1 MCITF
6 LSNKWRTT
14 MKMRNTLVISLFVCL
29 TGTAPFLHA
38 QERGSLDAKLE
49 VFRPF
54 LGKTWRGVLG
64 DPGANELTID
74 IARYERALNGT
85 AVRTLHSVND
95 GSYGGESIIF
105 WDKKKESL
113 VFYYFT
119 TAGFHTTGT
128 MSAEGQSFTAHE
140 IVSGNENGITEVK
153 STATLGADGKLRTAS
168 QYFRDGAWVP
178 GHTAVYEEAADAE
191 VRFR

>member
-1 MCITF
+1 
-6 LSNKWRTT
+6 
-14 MKMRNTLVISLFVCL
+14 MKLPNILVFSLFFCVFC
-29 TGTAPFLHA
+29 GAIPIQA
-38 QERGSLDAKLE
+38 QEGEALDTRLE

-64 DPGANELTID
+64 DPAAKKPTID

-85 AVRTLHSVND
+85 AVKTLHSVND

-128 MSAEGQSFTAHE
+128 MSAEGRSFIAHE
-140 IVSGNENGITEVK
+140 FVTGNENGITEVK
-153 STATLGADGKLRTAS
+153 STATLGDDGKLRTAS
-168 QYFRDGAWVP
+168 QYLRNGEWVP
-178 GHTAVYEEAADAE
+178 GHTAVYEEASDAV